1 MREKLSNMR
10 IRQSKLKGIWLC
22 SEDSLCAIANRTI

>member
-10 IRQSKLKGIWLC
+10 IRQSKLNGIWHC
-22 SEDSLCAIANRTI
+22 ADDSLCAIANRTI